1 MPLLSR
7 LFGPK
12 APIGDVAIGD
22 WDPVPVSVM
31 AQELDLSRWLEA
43 QEASSP
49 PAQSPE
55 ESNDHLRYFTPEER
69 AIIEEERASA
79 ASADSTTAEPATA
92 TTTMPPPA
100 EADQGRLSWVEAL
113 KAFGEHLT
121 DSELRALREQLA
133 TS

>member
-1 MPLLSR
+1 MALLSK

-12 APIGDVAIGD
+12 APVGDVAIGD

-31 AQELDLSRWLEA
+31 AQELDLTHWLEA
-43 QEASSP
+43 REAP
-49 PAQSPE
+49 PPTVQPAGE
-55 ESNDHLRYFTPEER
+55 RNDPLRYFTPEEL
-69 AIIEEERASA
+69 AVIEEQRASA
-79 ASADSTTAEPATA
+79 PSCRAASAAAPTAKT
-92 TTTMPPPA
+92 
-100 EADQGRLSWVEAL
+100 DQGRLSWVDAL